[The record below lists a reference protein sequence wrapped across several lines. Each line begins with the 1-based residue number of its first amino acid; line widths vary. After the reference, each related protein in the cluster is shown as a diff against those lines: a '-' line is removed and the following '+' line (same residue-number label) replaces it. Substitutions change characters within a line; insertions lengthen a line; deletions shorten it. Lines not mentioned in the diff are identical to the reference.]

1 MSDADLPQCDI
12 VMKGGVTRGVVYPA
26 AVAAIAKRFR
36 FRSIGGTSA
45 GAIAAVVIAAA
56 ELARTVNDDMRGF
69 NRLAAIPQD
78 LRASMMRI
86 GASMSARKTRS
97 SLSAT
102 CS

>member
-45 GAIAAVVIAAA
+45 GAIAAVVTAAA
-56 ELARTVNDDMRGF
+56 ELQQACCDPTGSPSQHDEDRCQHV
-69 NRLAAIPQD
+69 
-78 LRASMMRI
+78 S
-86 GASMSARKTRS
+86 
-97 SLSAT
+97 
-102 CS
+102 